1 MNRRAVLIAS
11 SGSRTIS
18 SILKVKKD
26 ADNRWVLLEGN
37 VQYSSQLQKDADDRL
52 RAVGILTDEIGRLND
67 LLRQA
72 QEDSLALRSATS
84 STS

>member
-11 SGSRTIS
+11 SGSTTIS

-26 ADNRWVLLEGN
+26 ADDRWVLLEGN

-84 STS
+84 PTS